1 MAGQSEKPL
10 ILIPA
15 RRDSKGVAFKNRHLL
30 RYTLG
35 TIPPEWRPQVV
46 ISTNDEVIIEEVG
59 KSYASCRIHHRSN
72 SSALDTAT
80 TKECV
85 SEVIRDLSIT
95 GPVVMLYLTY
105 PQREWRQVMDAWNW
119 YQERPE
125 KSLLCREEVE
135 SHPYLCLYE
144 QPNYRGSQVVE
155 HDLCRRQDYPAIFKI
170 CHMISIFDSEEV
182 ENLNN
187 NLYNNDT
194 IYYKIPRAIDIDT
207 TADLKKFHEEEPNG

>member
-1 MAGQSEKPL
+1 MADQNEKPL

-15 RRDSKGVAFKNRHLL
+15 RRDSKGVPFKNRRLL
-30 RYTLG
+30 DYTLG
-35 TIPPEWRPQVV
+35 TIPPEWRSQVV
-46 ISTNDEVIIEEVG
+46 ISTNDEAIIEEVE
-59 KSYASCRIHHRSN
+59 KRYTSCRIHHRSN

-85 SEVIRDLSIT
+85 NEVIRDLSIT

-105 PQREWRQVMDAWNW
+105 PQREWHQVMDAWAW

-135 SHPYLCLYE
+135 LHPYLCLYE
-144 QPNYRGSQVVE
+144 QPNCRGSQVVK
-155 HDLCRRQDYPAIFKI
+155 HDLCRRQDYPTVFKL

-207 TADLKKFHEEEPNG
+207 TADLKKFHEEEYNG